1 MAKAVIT
8 FPSVYHAFRAKR
20 LLQEVKIAV
29 DLIPIP
35 RHLSGS
41 CEGLAAKLEE
51 NEIQKAI
58 ELLEENKIVMLK
70 KNVPLEE

>member
-8 FPSVYHAFRAKR
+8 FSSVYHAFRAKR
-20 LLQEVKIAV
+20 LLQEHGIGV

-41 CEGLAAKLEE
+41 CEGLAAKLEDCE
-51 NEIQKAI
+51 MQTAI
-58 ELLEENKIVMLK
+58 ELLEDNKIVMLK
-70 KNVPLEE
+70 KNVPL